1 MERTQLDKIKR
12 RLGIDVNDTLEDDL
26 LNDLVEDAE
35 SYFLGLA
42 NASSVDDKYNYII
55 ENVVYKMY
63 QRKGSEA
70 VKSENVDGYSVTYE
84 DWDDYFKPYLKI
96 IDRDFGD
103 NGTYREK
110 GKVMFY

>member
-1 MERTQLDKIKR
+1 MERTQLNKIKR

-26 LNDLVEDAE
+26 LSDLVEDAE
-35 SYFLGLA
+35 SCFCGLA

>member
-1 MERTQLDKIKR
+1 MNRAQLDKIKR

-26 LNDLVEDAE
+26 LSDLVEDAK

>member
-12 RLGIDVNDTLEDDL
+12 RLGIDRDDTLEDEL
-26 LNDLVEDAE
+26 LEDLVDDAE
-35 SYFLGLA
+35 SYFCGLA
-42 NASSVDDKYNYII
+42 DIDKFDNKYNYII

-103 NGTYREK
+103 DGTYREK